1 LTAAGDSSS
10 QDSLQAFL
18 NDIGKVDLL
27 TAAREVE
34 LAKRIERGDHRAK
47 QEMVEANLRLVVS
60 IAKRYRNQGLP
71 FLDLI
76 QEGTIGLARAAEKFD
91 HRKGFKFSTYA
102 TWWIRQAVQRAL
114 ADKARTIRL
123 PVHVVERLDKIVRS
137 ERRLRGE
144 LCREPTPA
152 EIAGDVDLPL
162 GEVEQFRRSAQ
173 TPVSLEKPVGDEN
186 DSEFG
191 HFLADGAPLPEDVAD
206 DQSRSR
212 VLTESL
218 TTLTLRERRVLELR
232 YGLDGQAPASLD
244 EIGVVFSL
252 SRERIRQIEK
262 SSMGKLSA
270 LTEMK
275 NVCDVA

>member
-1 LTAAGDSSS
+1 LTAVGDSSS

-162 GEVEQFRRSAQ
+162 GEVEQIRRSAQ

-191 HFLADGAPLPEDVAD
+191 HFLADSAPLPEDVAD

-212 VLTESL
+212 VLTDSL

-232 YGLDGQAPASLD
+232 YGLDGQAPATLE
-244 EIGVVFSL
+244 EIGVIFSVT
-252 SRERIRQIEK
+252 RERIRQIEK